1 MKINI
6 DRDSTVS
13 ITKQIYLEVENRIRT
28 GVLKAEAK
36 LPSIRSVCK
45 ATNVSPMTVVK
56 AYELLTKEGLIYK
69 VHGKGTFAKDVKI
82 PSNINKSID
91 EKVKDLSSD
100 LSWQDDIQDYVK
112 RTGYLQRTMPKG
124 KNVGVNLLTAALHHR
139 FLPTETIIKKFN
151 NSLNKNYSELG
162 VYPPVEG
169 DQKLIREVGIYL
181 DNKNIQTDANEILIT
196 NGSQL
201 AINLTAQTFIG
212 HGDVVVVE
220 APTFPGAIDVFKSR
234 GAIVLE
240 VPIDESGIK
249 IDVLLMLCEKYPVKM
264 VYTMPNFQNPTG
276 RTMSLNVM
284 QDLLELSQEQNF
296 IILEDDSWGDLS
308 YERMVRPLKSLDKNG
323 RVIYIGGFS
332 KIFGP
337 AYRLSVVVA
346 SGSLRSKLIAAKS
359 GLDSGAALINQR
371 MIEPYINS
379 LEQKQHLTWLRHE
392 LKNLRDRVINHLKS
406 IMPSYIKLE
415 VPKGGLVLWLTFP
428 SKFDCKFLYYK
439 AVTEENI
446 SFLLGD
452 NCYSSI
458 RGNNQLRICFTYL
471 EEEVILDSISRLIKI
486 IKEVHDQCMDSS
498 QMPMI

>member
-1 MKINI
+1 MKISI
-6 DRDSTVS
+6 DRNSTVS
-13 ITKQIYLEVENRIRT
+13 IAKQIYLEIENRIRT
-28 GVLKAEAK
+28 GIFKSEAK
-36 LPSIRSVCK
+36 LPSIRSVSK

-69 VHGKGTFAKDVKI
+69 IHGKGTFVKDIRLPSKI
-82 PSNINKSID
+82 DKSIN
-91 EKVKDLSSD
+91 EKIDTTNTDL
-100 LSWQDDIQDYVK
+100 LWQDEVQDYVK
-112 RTGYLQRTMPKG
+112 RTGYVQRTMQRG
-124 KNVGVNLLTAALHHR
+124 KDTGVNLLTAALHHR

-151 NSLNKNYSELG
+151 DSLNKNYSKLG
-162 VYPPVEG
+162 LYPPVEG
-169 DQKLIREVGIYL
+169 DPGLIRGVRLYL
-181 DNKNIQTDANEILIT
+181 ENKSVEADIDEILIT

-212 HGDVVVVE
+212 YGDVVVVE

-234 GAIVLE
+234 GAVVLE
-240 VPIDESGIK
+240 VPIDETGIK
-249 IDVLLMLCEKYPVKM
+249 IDALLMICEKYPVKM
-264 VYTMPNFQNPTG
+264 VYTMPSFQNPTG
-276 RTMSLNVM
+276 YTMSLDVM
-284 QDLLELSQEQNF
+284 QDILELSNEHNF

-308 YERMVRPLKSLDKNG
+308 YERIARPLKSLDRNG

-337 AYRLSVVVA
+337 AYRLSALVA

-359 GLDSGAALINQR
+359 SLDSGASLINQY

-392 LKNLRDRVINHLKS
+392 LKNLRDRVIAHLKS
-406 IMPSYIKLE
+406 IMPSYIKLV
-415 VPKGGLVLWLTFP
+415 VPKGGLVLWLSFP
-428 SKFDCKFLYYK
+428 QKFDCKLLYYK
-439 AVTEENI
+439 AITEENI

-458 RGNNQLRICFTYL
+458 RGSNQLRICFTYV
-471 EEEVILDSISRLIKI
+471 EEGLLIDSITRLIRM
-486 IKEVHDQCMDSS
+486 IKEVHGQCIDSL

>member
-1 MKINI
+1 MKISI
-6 DRDSTVS
+6 DRNSTVS
-13 ITKQIYLEVENRIRT
+13 ITKQIYSEIENRIRT
-28 GVLKAEAK
+28 GILKPEMK

-45 ATNVSPMTVVK
+45 ATNISPMTVVK
-56 AYELLTKEGLIYK
+56 AYEILTKEGLIYK
-69 VHGKGTFAKDVKI
+69 VHGKGTFVKDIKI
-82 PSNINKSID
+82 PSNINKPID
-91 EKVKDLSSD
+91 KKIETLSGDLA
-100 LSWQDDIQDYVK
+100 WQDEVQDYVK
-112 RTGYLQRTMPKG
+112 RTGYVQRTMPKG
-124 KNVGVNLLTAALHHR
+124 KNAGINLLTAALHHR

-151 NSLNKNYSELG
+151 DSLNKNYAELG
-162 VYPPVEG
+162 IYPPVEG
-169 DQKLIREVGIYL
+169 DQRLIREVSIYL
-181 DNKNIQTDANEILIT
+181 DNKNIQADVSEVFIT

-201 AINLTAQTFIG
+201 AINLAAQTFIG

-240 VPIDESGIK
+240 VPVDENGIK
-249 IDVLLMLCEKYPVKM
+249 IDALLMICEKYPVKI

-276 RTMSLNVM
+276 CTMSLNVM
-284 QDLLELSQEQNF
+284 QDLLELSHEENF
-296 IILEDDSWGDLS
+296 IILEDDSWGDLC

-337 AYRLSVVVA
+337 AYRLSAVVA

-359 GLDSGAALINQR
+359 GLDSGASLINQR

-392 LKNLRDRVINHLKS
+392 LKNLRDRLINHLKS
-406 IMPSYIKLE
+406 IMPSYMKLE

-446 SFLLGD
+446 YFLLGD

-458 RGNNQLRICFTYL
+458 RGSNQLRICFTYL
-471 EEEVILDSISRLIKI
+471 EEEVILDSISRLIKM
-486 IKEVHDQCMDSS
+486 IKEVYDQCIDSS